1 MLQRCFA
8 KNNKVGVMPVEQE
21 TFDKVNSRLVTDHVT
36 ENRGGVAFWIS
47 FVSEEAPKM
56 PPRKLIEMKKGFSE
70 METYDK
76 MERMLALR
84 SRVKSSIKR
93 WRDLRNMSTSMLIR
107 SLNFTGKGI
116 F

>member
-1 MLQRCFA
+1 
-8 KNNKVGVMPVEQE
+8 
-21 TFDKVNSRLVTDHVT
+21 
-36 ENRGGVAFWIS
+36 
-47 FVSEEAPKM
+47 
-56 PPRKLIEMKKGFSE
+56 

-93 WRDLRNMSTSMLIR
+93 WRDWRNMSTSMLIR